1 MGTFCSR
8 QTAAESI
15 VPDTDTMKGRSQKVA
30 PPNNINIKDNSMS
43 DMTASGKEGNI
54 GDDALF
60 DEFRDAIQDGNDTM
74 VHFYM
79 EEYSSMD
86 LLNLKYRNKDTVL
99 NRAVQNQKYTVVD
112 LLLKEGASIN
122 KQNSLNGDTALHI
135 AATNGDIRMIKLLLK
150 YNGNPNICNHDD
162 ETAISIAEEHN
173 YTEIIKILRTVC
185 NNESENSELKN
196 DLSPKVFAEKLK
208 IQHHARMRTS
218 KVNYFVDDVLFHT
231 KSIAANTTPQPI
243 NRFGTVKLLNIAS
256 DVYNDVLTTVRHN
269 KEHLPV

>member
-135 AATNGDIRMIKLLLK
+135 AAANGD
-150 YNGNPNICNHDD
+150 
-162 ETAISIAEEHN
+162 
-173 YTEIIKILRTVC
+173 TEIIKILRTVC